1 MRISYI
7 IICVAQLILCG
18 AARVGVRGCWAIRVD
33 SITSP
38 TTHLWAGIIIWE
50 ESQEKGTNSLTQQ
63 SRKAKQKRKE
73 YLPDD
78 KT

>member
-1 MRISYI
+1 M
-7 IICVAQLILCG
+7 ILCW